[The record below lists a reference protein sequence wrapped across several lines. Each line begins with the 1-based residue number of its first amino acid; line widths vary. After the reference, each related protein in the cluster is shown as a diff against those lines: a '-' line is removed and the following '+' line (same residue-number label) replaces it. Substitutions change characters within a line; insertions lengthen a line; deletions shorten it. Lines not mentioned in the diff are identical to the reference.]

1 MGWERTAVLVLLVW
15 MVKCVVGFCRLDVAV
30 LEDWDGGY
38 ILMAFEKEGVDGGD
52 LFIFMICI
60 AA

>member
-1 MGWERTAVLVLLVW
+1 
-15 MVKCVVGFCRLDVAV
+15 VGLWRLDVAV

-38 ILMAFEKEGVDGGD
+38 LLMAFEKGGADGGD
-52 LFIFMICI
+52 LFIFTICI